1 MEKGQLDYTV
11 SYLISNENPQQTKS
25 FKTFEFTMMEHGK
38 ATPMNEANAELERFI
53 DPVMGVRLLL
63 EERIDQ
69 VTDTVLKPEGGR
81 PSAAEAESAKA
92 MLEEWKNLFVKMDQG
107 SNELNKIEG
116 DWREEFAE
124 CYNYG
129 L

>member
-1 MEKGQLDYTV
+1 
-11 SYLISNENPQQTKS
+11 
-25 FKTFEFTMMEHGK
+25 MEHGK

-53 DPVMGVRLLL
+53 DPILGVRDLLD
-63 EERIDQ
+63 ERIERM
-69 VTDTVLKPEGGR
+69 TDTVLKPEGGR
-81 PSAAEAESAKA
+81 PSAAEAESAKT
-92 MLEEWKNLFVKMDQG
+92 MGEEWKKLFVKMDQWN
-107 SNELNKIEG
+107 NELNKIEG